1 MKKYNT
7 SLQTEALLLT
17 AIGLPGRNIKQIST
31 DSGIKASTLYKWKT
45 SKTNLSPTK
54 MDKLL
59 IYFMQN
65 EPERLQF
72 ADLILDQAFQD
83 YMNNDNST
91 SFDRGSDKEE

>member
-17 AIGLPGRNIKQIST
+17 AISLPGRNIKLISN

-45 SKTNLSPTK
+45 SKTHLSPTK

-83 YMNNDNST
+83 YMNNDDLT
-91 SFDRGSDKEE
+91 SFDRSSETEG

>member
-17 AIGLPGRNIKQIST
+17 AISLPGRSIKQIST

-45 SKTNLSPTK
+45 SKTHLSPTK

-59 IYFMQN
+59 VYFMYK
-65 EPERLQF
+65 EPERLEF
-72 ADLILDQAFQD
+72 ADLILEQAFQD
-83 YMNNDNST
+83 YMNDDLT
-91 SFDRGSDKEE
+91 SFDRSSDTEG

>member
-17 AIGLPGRNIKQIST
+17 AIGLPGRNIKQISI

-45 SKTNLSPTK
+45 SKTHLSPTK

-72 ADLILDQAFQD
+72 ADLILEQAFQD
-83 YMNNDNST
+83 YMNNDDLT
-91 SFDRGSDKEE
+91 SFDRSSETEG

>member
-17 AIGLPGRNIKQIST
+17 AISLPGRNIKRISN

-45 SKTNLSPTK
+45 SKTRLSPTK

-72 ADLILDQAFQD
+72 ADLILEQAFQD
-83 YMNNDNST
+83 YMNNDDLT
-91 SFDRGSDKEE
+91 SFDRSSETEG